1 MKHVLF
7 AVLAGSLIAA
17 PACADD
23 AMRHG
28 GMEMGGGSAAKQAPA
43 GPSAGEVRKVDK
55 DARKITLRHGALP
68 ELGMPSPMTM
78 VYRVRDP
85 AMLDGIKAGDKV
97 RFRIERIG
105 GNLVVTHLERGE

>member
-1 MKHVLF
+1 MKSLLF
-7 AVLAGSLIAA
+7 ALLAGSLIAT
-17 PACADD
+17 PAYADD
-23 AMRHG
+23 AMRHA
-28 GMEMGGGSAAKQAPA
+28 GMEMGGSATKQAPSA
-43 GPSAGEVRKVDK
+43 LSAGEVRKVDK

-85 AMLDGIKAGDKV
+85 AMLDDIKAGDKV